1 MKRILKYL
9 VERLYK
15 DEARR
20 QLTDHVRWLMGKAD
34 EAFVR
39 FDTTHRVV
47 ITQDVMSEVLRRLP
61 MPAEVLHY
69 DWGKMLLES
78 HVIMDSAVAHAGRE
92 FGMKVVAY
100 RTAVEPE
107 IGSFQDSNVFN
118 GYVYY
123 IRVRIYD
130 ADLMHNH
137 GYGELGFTLKKRV
150 MAGLIEGDVPF
161 WRLTDMNVDIVHPE
175 LANIV
180 EGAIHGF
187 MKAFTDGK

>member
-1 MKRILKYL
+1 MKRVLKYL

-15 DEARR
+15 IEARR
-20 QLTDHVRWLMGKAD
+20 QLTDHVQRLIGKAN
-34 EAFVR
+34 EAFTR
-39 FDTTHRVV
+39 YDTTYRVV
-47 ITQDVMSEVLRRLP
+47 ITQDVMGEVLRRLP
-61 MPAEVLHY
+61 MPASVLHY
-69 DWGKMLLES
+69 DWGDMPLES
-78 HVIMDSAVAHAGRE
+78 HVIMDSAVNRVE
-92 FGMKVVAY
+92 RDFGMKVVAY
-100 RTAVEPE
+100 RTAVEPTT
-107 IGSFQDSNVFN
+107 GSFQDTNVFN
-118 GYVYY
+118 GYVYS

-137 GYGELGFTLKKRV
+137 GYGELGFVLRKRV